1 MKTILI
7 TGATAGIG
15 RHAAL
20 ELVRQGHHVIAT
32 GRRDPALATLAKEAK
47 TLAKKSGGRLRTIRL
62 DVTDAASVAAAVTE
76 VDTLTGDRGL
86 DVLVNNAGYGQMGP
100 VEEVSDAD
108 LRRQYDTNV

>member
-32 GRRDPALATLAKEAK
+32 GRRESALESLKTETHGLRGTLD
-47 TLAKKSGGRLRTIRL
+47 TIRM
-62 DVTDAASVAAAVTE
+62 DVTDEDSVFLAADRVAM
-76 VDTLTGDRGL
+76 LTDGHGV

-100 VEEVSDAD
+100 LEEVTDKE
-108 LRRQYDTNV
+108 LRKQYD

>member
-20 ELVRQGHHVIAT
+20 ELARQGHHVIAT
-32 GRRDPALATLAKEAK
+32 GRRESALESLAKEATG
-47 TLAKKSGGRLRTIRL
+47 TLDAIRM
-62 DVTDAASVAAAVTE
+62 DVTDKSSVRAAAE
-76 VDTLTGDRGL
+76 KIDLLTDGQGV

-100 VEEVSDAD
+100 IEEVTDAE
-108 LRRQYDTNV
+108 LRRQYDTNVFGL